1 MHPAGPRP
9 GNRGRGH
16 PGAVLAGL
24 IRIMARRRTIQLTKG
39 LLGLV
44 LSILVVL
51 VASVLLTVEQLVLEL
66 STVVGLVAGVLLA

>member
-1 MHPAGPRP
+1 M
-9 GNRGRGH
+9 
-16 PGAVLAGL
+16 
-24 IRIMARRRTIQLTKG
+24 QLTKG